1 MHGEPV
7 ASCVGFRHQPP
18 TPHKIHSVLRM
29 QNQSINHQS
38 LVESID
44 TLQNYIGGS
53 DINAKL
59 RSGSA
64 ISDHERKMISDM
76 DSIVRPL
83 SQNSFRRVIHDDHP
97 DNDKFD
103 SLKVGQ
109 YHSDPAFISVTKNA
123 AGFKNIVDGLSDWG
137 GSVTHVVH
145 YKMKTPRG
153 IDVNA
158 HLGNHH
164 HFAQQHEVILPRGT
178 KFMKIHEADING
190 VKHHYLQEM

>member
-7 ASCVGFRHQPP
+7 ASCVGFRLQPP
-18 TPHKIHSVLRM
+18 TPHKIHRVLRM
-29 QNQSINHQS
+29 QNQSINDQS

-59 RSGSA
+59 RSGST

-103 SLKVGQ
+103 NLKVGQ

>member
-1 MHGEPV
+1 
-7 ASCVGFRHQPP
+7 
-18 TPHKIHSVLRM
+18 M
-29 QNQSINHQS
+29 QNQSNKSQS
-38 LVESID
+38 IIESVD
-44 TLQNYIGGS
+44 ALQNYIGGS

-59 RSGSA
+59 RSGST

-83 SQNSFRRVIHDDHP
+83 NQNSFKRVIHDDHP
-97 DNDKFD
+97 DNSKFD
-103 SLKVGQ
+103 NLKMGQ
-109 YHSDPAFISVTKNA
+109 YHSDPAFVSVTKNA

-178 KFMKIHEADING
+178 KFIKIHEADING

>member
-1 MHGEPV
+1 
-7 ASCVGFRHQPP
+7 
-18 TPHKIHSVLRM
+18 M
-29 QNQSINHQS
+29 QNLSNKSQSII
-38 LVESID
+38 ESVD
-44 TLQNYIGGS
+44 ALQNYIGGS

-59 RSGSA
+59 RSGST
-64 ISDHERKMISDM
+64 ISDHERKTISDM

-83 SQNSFRRVIHDDHP
+83 NQNSFKRVIHDDHP
-97 DNDKFD
+97 DNSKFD
-103 SLKVGQ
+103 NLKVGQ
-109 YHSDPAFISVTKNA
+109 YHSDPAFVSVTKNA

-137 GSVTHVVH
+137 GSVTHVIH

-164 HFAQQHEVILPRGT
+164 HFAQQHEVILPRDT

-190 VKHHYLQEM
+190 VKHHYLQEL

>member
-1 MHGEPV
+1 
-7 ASCVGFRHQPP
+7 
-18 TPHKIHSVLRM
+18 M
-29 QNQSINHQS
+29 QNLSNTPQS

-59 RSGSA
+59 RSGAA

-83 SQNSFRRVIHDDHP
+83 NQNSFKRVIHDDHP
-97 DNDKFD
+97 DNSKFD
-103 SLKVGQ
+103 NLKVGQ

-164 HFAQQHEVILPRGT
+164 HFAQQHEVIFPRDT

>member
-7 ASCVGFRHQPP
+7 ASCVGFRLQPP
-18 TPHKIHSVLRM
+18 TPHKIHRVLRM
-29 QNQSINHQS
+29 QNLSNKSQSII
-38 LVESID
+38 ESVD
-44 TLQNYIGGS
+44 ALQNYIGGS

-59 RSGSA
+59 RSGST

-83 SQNSFRRVIHDDHP
+83 NQNSFKRVIHDDHP
-97 DNDKFD
+97 DNSKFD
-103 SLKVGQ
+103 NLKVGQ
-109 YHSDPAFISVTKNA
+109 YHSDPAFVSVTKNA

-178 KFMKIHEADING
+178 KFIKIHEADING
-190 VKHHYLQEM
+190 VLHHYLQEM

>member
-1 MHGEPV
+1 
-7 ASCVGFRHQPP
+7 
-18 TPHKIHSVLRM
+18 M
-29 QNQSINHQS
+29 QNQSNKPQS
-38 LVESID
+38 IIESIG
-44 TLQNYIGGS
+44 TLQNYVGAS

-59 RSGSA
+59 RSGST

-76 DSIVRPL
+76 DFIVRPL
-83 SQNSFRRVIHDDHP
+83 NQNSFRRVIHDDHP
-97 DNDKFD
+97 DNSKFD
-103 SLKVGQ
+103 NLKVGQ

-153 IDVNA
+153 IDVNV
-158 HLGNHH
+158 HLGNYH
-164 HFAQQHEVILPRGT
+164 HFAQQHEVILPRDT

-190 VKHHYLQEM
+190 VKHHYLQEL